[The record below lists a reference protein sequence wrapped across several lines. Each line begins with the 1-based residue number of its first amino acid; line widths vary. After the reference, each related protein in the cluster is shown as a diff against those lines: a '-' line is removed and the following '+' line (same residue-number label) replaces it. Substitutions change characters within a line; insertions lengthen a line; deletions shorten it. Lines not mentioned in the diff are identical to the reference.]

1 MNKTYFDLIK
11 KKYPFP
17 QEGFDLQD
25 GYLTFHGVSLKYLIE
40 KYGSPFKLV
49 YLPSVRNQIQKA
61 RNLFNRAIENNA
73 YKGKYQYSYCTKC
86 NHFYYIINEALSQQ
100 VHLETSSSFDIDLI
114 LNLFAEKK
122 LDRNRVIIHNGYKP
136 DEYLQKIISLQR
148 SGFQHSITILDSLKE
163 LDRITKIN
171 TDGKI
176 KIGLRMAI
184 NEQAQSPYQTSRLG
198 IRSSEMMDFFRKNIK
213 GNELVE
219 LKMFHFFVDSGIED
233 TPYYWEEFQKAL
245 KLYTDLKKEC
255 SSLDSFNLGGGFPI
269 RNHLKFEYDYELIIN
284 KIIQN
289 IKESCTAEHV
299 PEPDIYTEFGKY
311 TVGESSA
318 ILFQVLEQKQQN
330 DSENWYIIDNSLML

>member
-198 IRSSEMMDFFRKNIK
+198 IRSSEMMDFFRKN
-213 GNELVE
+213 V
-219 LKMFHFFVDSGIED
+219 
-233 TPYYWEEFQKAL
+233 
-245 KLYTDLKKEC
+245 
-255 SSLDSFNLGGGFPI
+255 
-269 RNHLKFEYDYELIIN
+269 
-284 KIIQN
+284 
-289 IKESCTAEHV
+289 
-299 PEPDIYTEFGKY
+299 
-311 TVGESSA
+311 
-318 ILFQVLEQKQQN
+318 
-330 DSENWYIIDNSLML
+330 